1 MHISSLEQIFVAGV
15 MHRGVI
21 TCPPETLLASVARTL
36 FENRIHAIFVAG
48 EWAREGYEEMV
59 WGVVFDTDV
68 VRAACEGG
76 LDRAVGDVAHQEMVT
91 VRPEAPLSE
100 AVAVMAEQH
109 LTHLVVV
116 DAPLEPVGILS
127 TFDVMG
133 VLGAA
138 R

>member
-1 MHISSLEQIFVAGV
+1 
-15 MHRGVI
+15 
-21 TCPPETLLASVARTL
+21 
-36 FENRIHAIFVAG
+36 
-48 EWAREGYEEMV
+48 
-59 WGVVFDTDV
+59 
-68 VRAACEGG
+68 VR
-76 LDRAVGDVAHQEMVT
+76 DRAVADVAHQEMVT
-91 VRPEAPLSE
+91 VRPGGPLSE

-133 VLGAA
+133 VLGSA

>member
-1 MHISSLEQIFVAGV
+1 M
-15 MHRGVI
+15 
-21 TCPPETLLASVARTL
+21 
-36 FENRIHAIFVAG
+36 
-48 EWAREGYEEMV
+48 
-59 WGVVFDTDV
+59 GVVFDTDV
-68 VRAACEGG
+68 VRAVCATERSPTLLTRKWSPCA
-76 LDRAVGDVAHQEMVT
+76 R
-91 VRPEAPLSE
+91 EAPLSE

-133 VLGAA
+133 VLGSA